1 MHTEDIVR
9 LRESEK
15 VVKQNQIQE
24 EQNRLVIEIERL
36 LRIRTKTASIDT
48 ISMLNRVVKQL
59 TI

>member
-24 EQNRLVIEIERL
+24 EQKRLVIEVERL

-48 ISMLNRVVKQL
+48 ISMLNRIVKQL
-59 TI
+59 SL

>member
-59 TI
+59 TV